1 MTNRHYKHR
10 FRIWCVDTDLGYGA
24 ATGPLMARLDPKL
37 AVRKRCR
44 TLRSLVGGSKMRHV
58 TYWPK

>member
-10 FRIWCVDTDLGYGA
+10 YRIWCVDTDL
-24 ATGPLMARLDPKL
+24 RLDANAGPIL
-37 AVRKRCR
+37 AQLDPHISVRRRCR
-44 TLRSLVGGSKMRHV
+44 TLRSLVGGRKARHV